1 MKMAI
6 GIGLLLGKAQKTY
19 FRGSISRS
27 NLYTRFWSIMTYVKL
42 HIFQTQSFRER
53 FYDKFK
59 NFRHASQNFSK
70 LLVSKFL
77 ASHLKTREALVAAP
91 ICKHVAEGVRHAKPK
106 GNSMVTEVGNCLYFG
121 PAGRWADLLVQ
132 GIPCTRIFSIPVRP
146 YRKKNKAIL

>member
-1 MKMAI
+1 
-6 GIGLLLGKAQKTY
+6 
-19 FRGSISRS
+19 
-27 NLYTRFWSIMTYVKL
+27 MTNMKL

-53 FYDKFK
+53 FYDKLK

-91 ICKHVAEGVRHAKPK
+91 ICKHGAEGVGHAKPK

-121 PAGRWADLLVQ
+121 PAGGPAGRRADLLVQ
-132 GIPCTRIFSIPVRP
+132 GIPCTGIFSIPVRP